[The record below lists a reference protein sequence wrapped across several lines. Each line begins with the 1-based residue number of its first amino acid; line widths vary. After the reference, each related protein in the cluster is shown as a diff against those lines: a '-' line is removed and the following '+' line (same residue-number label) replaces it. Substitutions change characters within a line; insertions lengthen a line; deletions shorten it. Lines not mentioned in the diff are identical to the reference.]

1 MYIIE
6 KIVEK
11 KLLQFMLQ
19 IHVTNSLRRVTFFF
33 PPLVDMPS
41 QIIPETR
48 AQHDR
53 EINFPRGVFSAPR
66 VESSVV
72 SIHQS
77 SSFIAGVKNVEPLI
91 SPSD

>member
-19 IHVTNSLRRVTFFF
+19 IHYVALHFFF
-33 PPLVDMPS
+33 PPPLVDMPS